1 VEQEVLARA
10 DVRELMTAFQ
20 ALPPLFAEPLRLTA
34 VEELTYQETATRLG
48 VPIGTVMSRVYRG
61 RRLLMRSLRAD
72 LQ

>member
-1 VEQEVLARA
+1 
-10 DVRELMTAFQ
+10 MTAI
-20 ALPPLFAEPLRLTA
+20 
-34 VEELTYQETATRLG
+34 EELTYQETATRLG